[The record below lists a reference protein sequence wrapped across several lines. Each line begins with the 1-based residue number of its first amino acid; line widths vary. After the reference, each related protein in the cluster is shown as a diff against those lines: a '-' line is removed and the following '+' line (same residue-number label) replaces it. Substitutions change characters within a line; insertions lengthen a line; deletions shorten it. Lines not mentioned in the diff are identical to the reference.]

1 MSRASSLVALTLVL
15 VACRPST
22 PSTPPEPPV
31 SPDPPAPWVAEGPW
45 QAIAGTE
52 YPGKQDDVVF
62 VSPKVGFYGNGS
74 GAVLR
79 TDDGGDTWRE
89 LWKQPGTYVRALG
102 FLDERRGFL
111 GNLGPDYFPG
121 VTDDT
126 MLYRTDDGGEHWTK
140 VALPDTEGARGVCAI
155 DVLSVDF
162 INAGVRGH
170 KEIVHVGGRVGG
182 PASLYRSD
190 DAGDTW
196 KRIALPPEAAMILDV
211 KFVDVNTG
219 FVFAGSDPNVE
230 VSNAVIVKTT
240 DSGRTWRVVYRSAR
254 PFELTWKAS
263 FPTREVGYAT
273 LQSYNPDPALAQR
286 YVLKTADAGDTWQE
300 LPLVVDPKVQTFGV
314 GFVDERHGWVGGV
327 PQGFETKDGG
337 ATWTAAPEL
346 GVAANKIRVVVD
358 GDARAVFGIGKD
370 LRRLRLRR

>member
-1 MSRASSLVALTLVL
+1 MSRAQWFFVSVFA

-31 SPDPPAPWVAEGPW
+31 SPEPPASWVADGPW
-45 QAIAGTE
+45 KAIGGTE

-62 VSPKVGFYGNGS
+62 VSPKIGFYGNGS

-121 VTDDT
+121 VTDDA

-162 INAGVRGH
+162 INAGVRDH

-182 PASLYRSD
+182 PASLFRSD
-190 DAGDTW
+190 DGGDTW
-196 KRIALPPEAAMILDV
+196 KRLALPPEAAMVLDV

-230 VSNAVIVKTT
+230 VSNAVILKTT
-240 DSGRTWRVVYRSAR
+240 DSGRSWRVVYRSTR

-263 FPTREVGYAT
+263 FPTRDVGYAT
-273 LQSYNPDPALAQR
+273 LQSYNPEPALAQR
-286 YVLKTADAGDTWQE
+286 YVLKTTDGGDSWQE
-300 LPLVVDPKVQTFGV
+300 LPLVVDPKAQTFGV
-314 GFVDERHGWVGGV
+314 GFVDERHGWIGGV
-327 PQGFETKDGG
+327 PHGFETRDGG
-337 ATWTAAPEL
+337 ATWTAAPEI
-346 GVAANKIRVVVD
+346 GVATNKIRVVPD

-370 LRRLRLRR
+370 LRRLRLHR

>member
-1 MSRASSLVALTLVL
+1 
-15 VACRPST
+15 
-22 PSTPPEPPV
+22 
-31 SPDPPAPWVAEGPW
+31 
-45 QAIAGTE
+45 
-52 YPGKQDDVVF
+52 
-62 VSPKVGFYGNGS
+62 
-74 GAVLR
+74 
-79 TDDGGDTWRE
+79 
-89 LWKQPGTYVRALG
+89 
-102 FLDERRGFL
+102 
-111 GNLGPDYFPG
+111 
-121 VTDDT
+121 

-162 INAGVRGH
+162 INAGVRDH

-190 DAGDTW
+190 DAGETW
-196 KRIALPPEAAMILDV
+196 KRIALPPEAAMLLDV

-230 VSNAVIVKTT
+230 VSNAVILKTT
-240 DSGRTWRVVYRSAR
+240 DSGRSWRVVYRSAR

-263 FPTREVGYAT
+263 FPTRDVGYAT

-286 YVLKTADAGDTWQE
+286 YVLKTMDAGDTWQE
-300 LPLVVDPKVQTFGV
+300 LPLVVDSKVQTFGV
-314 GFVDERHGWVGGV
+314 GFVDERQGWVGGV
-327 PQGFETKDGG
+327 PHGFETKDGG